1 MLIPVTAIIPTAN
14 RPEILKRTLE
24 SLSLQ
29 HSQPAEIVVI
39 DASEN
44 HQTKLICENAITCL
58 LAPVSWR
65 KAAQKGA
72 APQRNQGIEMAGQSY
87 VFFFDDDILFEEDC
101 IERMWNVISANDRV
115 GGVNAMITNQQ
126 YHLPGK
132 ATQIMYLLLSG
143 KKLATYAGKC
153 IGPAWNLLP
162 EDRPELPESVEVE
175 WLNTTCAIYRK
186 KALPQPAFPDLFQ
199 GYSLMEDLALSLE
212 VGKKWTLLN
221 VRIAKIFHNS
231 QPGNHKE
238 NVRVLA
244 KMEMINRHYI
254 MTKILGRKRFSDYL
268 KLLLFE
274 CWGMVPFFFSIAG
287 LKKAG
292 AAVVGKFQACASL
305 LFAK

>member
-24 SLSLQ
+24 SLALQ
-29 HSQPAEIVVI
+29 QVQPAQIVVI

-44 HQTKLICENAITCL
+44 HHTKLICDNAITGL
-58 LAPVSWR
+58 FVPVSWV

-72 APQRNQGIEMAGQSY
+72 APQRNQGVEMAGQPY
-87 VFFFDDDILFEEDC
+87 VLFFDDDILFEEAC

-115 GGVNAMITNQQ
+115 GGVNAMIINQQ

-132 ATQIMYLLLSG
+132 ATRAMYLLLSG
-143 KKLATYAGKC
+143 QKLATYAGKC

-162 EDRPELPESVEVE
+162 EDRPELPEHVEVE
-175 WLNTTCAIYRK
+175 WLNTTCAIYLK
-186 KALPQPAFPDLFQ
+186 KALPQPPFPHRFQ
-199 GYSLMEDLALSLE
+199 GYSLMEDVALSLE
-212 VGKKWTLLN
+212 VGKIWTLFN
-221 VRIAKIFHNS
+221 VRIARIFHDS

-244 KMEMINRHYI
+244 KMEMMNRHYI

-274 CWGMVPFFFSIAG
+274 CWGMVYFFSSIAG

-292 AAVVGKFQACASL
+292 AAVIGKFQACASIM
-305 LFAK
+305 FAK